1 MTSGR
6 QPGSAHHAGTTLS
19 YDGGWGDYRPAID
32 RHARTVG
39 RDAPAP
45 SIDGRL
51 NPAFVEWM
59 MMLPAGWVT
68 GIDISRTAQLRCLG
82 NSLVWLQAATA
93 WAALLGVD
101 TREREKDGS
110 DVADTASI
118 RQQRTGNPRQRRTG
132 PSDSDPMPLIP
143 PPQPGSGDGWHN
155 PNRSNELLNEEPNQ

>member
-6 QPGSAHHAGTTLS
+6 QPGSAHHAGTTLT

-101 TREREKDGS
+101 TRERERKM
-110 DVADTASI
+110 VRMLPT
-118 RQQRTGNPRQRRTG
+118 PRA
-132 PSDSDPMPLIP
+132 SDSNG
-143 PPQPGSGDGWHN
+143 PGTHGNGGPDL
-155 PNRSNELLNEEPNQ
+155 RTVQ